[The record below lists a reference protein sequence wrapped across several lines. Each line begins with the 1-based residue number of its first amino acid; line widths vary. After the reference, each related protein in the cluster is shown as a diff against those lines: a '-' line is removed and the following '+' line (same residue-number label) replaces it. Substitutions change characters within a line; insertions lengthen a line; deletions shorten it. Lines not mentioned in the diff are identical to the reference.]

1 MCNIIGG
8 HVQQVNN
15 GNKFHGPCLK
25 GVKNVKIKPP
35 TPVLTISGH
44 VQRVNNCNKFHG
56 PCLRR
61 VKNITR
67 PPLCNMSRVGDEPH
81 SPRTSD
87 QKRNAHSRKT
97 RMFKRPPGP
106 LWASILVPLCASI
119 LGKRGTWRHRL
130 SLCVAGMGL
139 MALGWLWWRDWVPF
153 GAVVARAVC
162 VAGVALADID
172 VHFVWQVRHLL
183 SSTLTLRGRCGIW
196 WHRPSLCV
204 AGVALMALGWLW
216 WRRGRRGCF
225 CGRRGTW
232 RHPVSFTYR
241 SVAHSSFT
249 HNIVTHNSFTHI
261 NALTHNF
268 LTHISLTT
276 ISHHL
281 SGPCRFSFLP
291 FPSHFHICLVII
303 GRSWH
308 VWVSGPLIFFIC
320 HFLLL
325 VVLKCSFFQSP
336 YFSLFISPCFTIG
349 SFWGGLKSGLW

>member
-1 MCNIIGG
+1 MCN
-8 HVQQVNN
+8 VS
-15 GNKFHGPCLK
+15 
-25 GVKNVKIKPP
+25 
-35 TPVLTISGH
+35 TTATSSMDPVSDA
-44 VQRVNNCNKFHG
+44 
-56 PCLRR
+56 
-61 VKNITR
+61 
-67 PPLCNMSRVGDEPH
+67 SRTLQD
-81 SPRTSD
+81 
-87 QKRNAHSRKT
+87 
-97 RMFKRPPGP
+97 
-106 LWASILVPLCASI
+106 PLCATCQEWGMSHI
-119 LGKRGTWRHRL
+119 AHVQAIKNATLTREKRECSSDPPAHYGLPFWCHCALPFWGKRGTWRHRL